1 MSKPNA
7 KHQARSC
14 ALQSLYQWQLSG
26 NDLSDIEQSFAELVA
41 GEQEIAKIH
50 QGLFEELLHQI
61 PARVTELDEAINPFL
76 DRSADQLDP
85 IEQVILRIGAYEL
98 LFKPELP
105 YRVAINEGVELAKEF
120 GAEQSHRYINGI
132 LDKLAHK
139 VRAIEVA
146 ANKKKRSAKG

>member
-7 KHQARSC
+7 KHLARSC
-14 ALQSLYQWQLSG
+14 ALQSLYQWQLTG
-26 NDLSDIEQSFAELVA
+26 NDLNDIEQSFTELVA
-41 GEQEIAKIH
+41 EDQEIAKINRR
-50 QGLFEELLHQI
+50 LFEELLHQI

-98 LFKPELP
+98 LYKPELP

-146 ANKKKRSAKG
+146 ANKKKRAAKG